1 MVFLLVCFFIL
12 LVFGDF
18 LNENE
23 IKDHG
28 DMNVNGVFKYSQRE
42 HKSLALCNSF
52 YTEWFTPPKGY
63 PLVTV
68 RTNEIHNS

>member
-1 MVFLLVCFFIL
+1 
-12 LVFGDF
+12 
-18 LNENE
+18 
-23 IKDHG
+23 
-28 DMNVNGVFKYSQRE
+28 MNVNGVFKYSQRE

-68 RTNEIHNS
+68 RKNEIHNS

>member
-1 MVFLLVCFFIL
+1 
-12 LVFGDF
+12 
-18 LNENE
+18 
-23 IKDHG
+23 
-28 DMNVNGVFKYSQRE
+28 MNVNGVFKYSQRE

-68 RTNEIHNS
+68 RTNDGMMQMNAFYMEDDTLLA